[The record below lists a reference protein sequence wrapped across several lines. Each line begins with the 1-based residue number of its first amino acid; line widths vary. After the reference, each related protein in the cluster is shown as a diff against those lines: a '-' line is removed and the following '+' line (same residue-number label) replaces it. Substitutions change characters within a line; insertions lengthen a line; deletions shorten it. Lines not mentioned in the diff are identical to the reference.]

1 MRRTRASRSAERA
14 VAVQGRIA
22 VAAQASAGTQEA
34 AGPVCQIGPARR
46 DPGRRSGPASRRRAV
61 QRRPAGAAALPLDRA
76 VTTAKSK
83 LEIKRN
89 GHHLNTSGTFGPDMV
104 SEAEEQVRVIQENL
118 KIAQSPIPVE
128 KLCGQ
133 ETSIDLVPS
142 GRSCL
147 FTGISNERSPT
158 VRCEG
163 KARPSLCW
171 AFSPPN

>member
-22 VAAQASAGTQEA
+22 EAAQASAGTQEA

-76 VTTAKSK
+76 VTTAKLK
-83 LEIKRN
+83 LKIKRN
-89 GHHLNTSGTFGPDMV
+89 GHHLNTSGIFGPDMV
-104 SEAEEQVRVIQENL
+104 SEAEEQVRDTGEFEN
-118 KIAQSPIPVE
+118 SPIPVE